1 MVTVEKSGV
10 IGSSTALDLPKFTD
24 IDSDDKDPLLC
35 CLYAPEIYY
44 NLRVSEVIPRLDDIV
59 SKETS
64 NSDFF
69 VLMCHLSPCSLN
81 ADRFLTLWRGYR
93 RTSHSPCGGFL
104 LIGLWR
110 LVFSSDAK
118 FCSFFADSDK
128 SLISLIGL

>member
-69 VLMCHLSPCSLN
+69 VRP
-81 ADRFLTLWRGYR
+81 
-93 RTSHSPCGGFL
+93 
-104 LIGLWR
+104 
-110 LVFSSDAK
+110 
-118 FCSFFADSDK
+118 
-128 SLISLIGL
+128 